1 MCSDSRIAEKSVNY
15 GQISHTV
22 EPNGTPDL
30 SPVMANDDSL
40 DGAGSTPNRTND
52 DVEDDDLFSKRRY
65 NVLRFEA
72 LSFSKVV
79 LMC

>member
-1 MCSDSRIAEKSVNY
+1 MCSDSCIAEKSGIY
-15 GQISHTV
+15 GQISHAV

-40 DGAGSTPNRTND
+40 DGAGSTPNRIND

-65 NVLRFEA
+65 NVSQFET
-72 LSFSKVV
+72 L
-79 LMC
+79 